1 MNSDFLGTESSPQ
14 QQNEPSELYGTPCV
28 ESEDVKNWAT
38 PTTRDYKDASNHRA
52 RSPSKNGVWERNN
65 SLPTQ
70 VGMTEN
76 YSGALNPRWV
86 ETLMGL
92 PVGWTMPSANLE
104 PPPQR
109 TTEIKNTK
117 STEIKKNKTK
127 KSQHL
132 DGLQGLFEDED

>member
-92 PVGWTMPSANLE
+92 PVGWAMPSANLE
-104 PPPQR
+104 PPSQR
-109 TTEIKNTK
+109 TTEIKTTK
-117 STEIKKNKTK
+117 SPEIKKNKTK
-127 KSQHL
+127 QSQHL